1 MPVRAECSCRAFV
14 RSVVPSVVRSF
25 VVCRASCALVERP
38 ALCGGSVVRVR
49 SVVRSV
55 VAERRAERRAAWSNV
70 AERCAEHLV
79 ERCVVCT

>member
-49 SVVRSV
+49 SI
-55 VAERRAERRAAWSNV
+55 VAECRAERRAAWSNV
-70 AERCAEHLV
+70 AERCAERLV